1 MPKVKLM
8 EDPEV
13 KQAIENAKLRQTESL
28 IENAKKV
35 LQEYA
40 DEYEHAKDVFFAV
53 TSAKRILK
61 NRGQ

>member
-1 MPKVKLM
+1 M

-13 KQAIENAKLRQTESL
+13 KQAIENAKQRQAESL
-28 IENAKKV
+28 VENAKSTIE
-35 LQEYA
+35 QYR
-40 DEYEHAKDVFFAV
+40 DEYEHAKQVFFAV